1 MNNVEEDTFLTI
13 LISKPGFFNAK
24 IGIENGK
31 RLEMT

>member
-13 LISKPGFFNAK
+13 LISQTGFFYGK

-31 RLEMT
+31 RL